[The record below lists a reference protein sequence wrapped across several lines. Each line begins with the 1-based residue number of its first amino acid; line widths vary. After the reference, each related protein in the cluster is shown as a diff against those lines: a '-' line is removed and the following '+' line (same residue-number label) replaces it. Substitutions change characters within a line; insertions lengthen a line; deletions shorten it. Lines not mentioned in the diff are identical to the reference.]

1 MEYVDGLPV
10 LQWIEERDA
19 SAAERRRLF
28 GDICAAVTV
37 AHQNL
42 IVHRDLTP
50 SNVLVTHD
58 DTGKLIDV
66 GIARL
71 ADSGVQAPG
80 AESARRSSL
89 QNLSLPPGHAAPER
103 MAGSAVTTPAALH
116 SMGRLLVEM

>member
-50 SNVLVTHD
+50 SNVFVTHD
-58 DTGKLIDV
+58 GTVKLIDF

-80 AESARRSSL
+80 AESASRSSL
-89 QNLSLPPGHAAPER
+89 QNLSLTPGSDR
-103 MAGSAVTTPAALH
+103 KST
-116 SMGRLLVEM
+116 RLNSRH